1 MSDTDNPDRQTH
13 ETTDTGVLL
22 ERRRDFLRKA
32 GGVAAIATIGSSGV
46 STGRKDS
53 PGSFSD
59 YPFTLGVASG
69 DPLSH
74 SVAIWTRLAPKPL
87 AEDGRGGM
95 PEQKVRVIWEVAES
109 ETFDQIVDRGT
120 ASATPEHA
128 HSIHVTVDGLQPN
141 QEYYYR
147 FRARDAVSR
156 IGRTQTAPLAESQ
169 IDKLQFGLASCQAWV
184 GGRYASYRNMA
195 EEELD
200 FVVHVGDYI
209 YEKGSTESLTDYRLL
224 HALYKTSPDLQAA
237 HASFP
242 FIVTFDDHEIE
253 NNWADEQSQED
264 EEADQDPQAF
274 RKKRA
279 NGFQGYYEHMP
290 LREPSKPD
298 GPDIEMYRRFSFGD
312 LAEVHVLDT
321 RQYRSDQPCGDWLSA
336 NCEERFDASQT
347 MLGDEQE
354 QWLED
359 GLEGSQTTWNV
370 LAQQTMM
377 SEYDYDPDEEKLV
390 NVDQWDGYVAARNR
404 LFEIF
409 QQTPDVN
416 PIVVS
421 GDWHTN
427 WANNLKADFDG
438 TDSETLATEFLTTS
452 ISSGE
457 SWADNVEQALSE
469 NPHVQFFD
477 GDHNGYLRFTVTPE
491 KWQTDFRVV
500 ANGSKSKYETRDDP
514 TADVKT
520 LATFVVDE
528 GKPGAKQVES

>member
-1 MSDTDNPDRQTH
+1 MSNTDTTDQQTH

-22 ERRRDFLRKA
+22 ERRRDVLRKV
-32 GGVAAIATIGSSGV
+32 GGVAVMATVGSSGIAA
-46 STGRKDS
+46 SEKDS
-53 PGSFSD
+53 SSSFSD

-69 DPLSH
+69 DPHPH
-74 SVAIWTRLAPKPL
+74 SVVLWTRLAPKPL

-95 PEQKVRVIWEVAES
+95 PDQKVRVIWEVAES
-109 ETFDQIVDRGT
+109 ETFDKIVDRET
-120 ASATPEHA
+120 VSATPKQA
-128 HSIHVTVDGLQPN
+128 HSVHVTVDGLQPDKK
-141 QEYYYR
+141 YYYR
-147 FRARDAVSR
+147 FLARDAVSR
-156 IGRTQTAPLAESQ
+156 VGRTKTAPLADSQ
-169 IDKLQFGLASCQAWV
+169 IDELQFGLASCQAWV
-184 GGRYASYRNMA
+184 GGRYASYRNMV
-195 EEELD
+195 EEDLD

-209 YEKGSTESLTDYRLL
+209 YEKGDTKTLTDYRLL

-237 HASFP
+237 HAAFP

-253 NNWADEQSQED
+253 NNWADEQSQKD
-264 EEADQDPQAF
+264 GEADQDPQVF
-274 RKKRA
+274 LEKRA

-290 LREPSKPD
+290 LRDSSKPD
-298 GPDIEMYRRFSFGD
+298 GPDIDMYRRLSFGD
-312 LAEVHVLDT
+312 LAEIHVLDT

-347 MLGDEQE
+347 MLGSQQE

-359 GLEGSQTTWNV
+359 GLEESPATWNV

-377 SEYDYDPDEEKLV
+377 SEYDYDPDEGKVV

-404 LFEIF
+404 LF
-409 QQTPDVN
+409 DVFEQNSGMN
-416 PIVVS
+416 PVVIS

-427 WANNLKADFDG
+427 WANNLKADFDD

-457 SWADNVEQALSE
+457 SWADDVEQALSE

-500 ANGSKSKYETRDDP
+500 ANGNKSKYETRDDP
-514 TADVKT
+514 NADVTT
-520 LATFVVDE
+520 LATFVVEE
-528 GKPGAKQVES
+528 GEPGAKQIEN